1 MNWVWAGKCP
11 AWFIPSGEAHSA
23 SGILFSTRKLN
34 SVLALQILGYET
46 LQRPALSCTRNK
58 RTVIAAPHNTYS
70 LLLSAYSTSSL
81 SVPRKPS
88 HGLTSPLVLPAEEPG
103 ASPGHSCVLKAAGQ
117 LCPGTRQGKKYLG
130 KAVYA
135 FAEGFPSPFNTANLT
150 VHANCNIPGISV
162 GRGTR
167 GCWMLGSII
176 IHSILCCSDNSCLTK
191 STEMLHYQHQTQRR
205 GLLWLVINGPR
216 KTHFGVWRSSVGD
229 LASAK
234 ILSIQ

>member
-70 LLLSAYSTSSL
+70 LLLSAYSASSL

-88 HGLTSPLVLPAEEPG
+88 HGLTSLWFCLQRSLEPALATPVCWRLLDSCAQAPGKGRNIWEKLFMLLLKDFPVLSTLQTSQSMQIVTSLEFLLAEVQEG
-103 ASPGHSCVLKAAGQ
+103 AEC
-117 LCPGTRQGKKYLG
+117 LG
-130 KAVYA
+130 A
-135 FAEGFPSPFNTANLT
+135 L
-150 VHANCNIPGISV
+150 
-162 GRGTR
+162 
-167 GCWMLGSII
+167 
-176 IHSILCCSDNSCLTK
+176 
-191 STEMLHYQHQTQRR
+191 
-205 GLLWLVINGPR
+205 
-216 KTHFGVWRSSVGD
+216 
-229 LASAK
+229 
-234 ILSIQ
+234 LSIPFSAALTIRVSQRAQKCCIISIRPREEDYCD